1 MYNKNCRIEMKLFK
15 ARQTLGSVLIFFRAA
30 GTKTLG
36 KKQLKAGR
44 AGLGSQF
51 GGAVH
56 HHGKTVWR

>member
-1 MYNKNCRIEMKLFK
+1 MKLFK
-15 ARQTLGSVLIFFRAA
+15 ARRTLGSVLIFFHAA

-51 GGAVH
+51 EDAVP
-56 HHGKTVWR
+56 HHGKAAWR